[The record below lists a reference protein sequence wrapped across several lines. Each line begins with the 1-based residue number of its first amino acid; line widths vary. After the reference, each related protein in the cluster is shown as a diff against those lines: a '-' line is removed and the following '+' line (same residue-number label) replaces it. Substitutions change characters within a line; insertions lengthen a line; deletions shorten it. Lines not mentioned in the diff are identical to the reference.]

1 MTPDRKS
8 DNLISVR
15 TVTATEA
22 SRSFAA
28 LLDEVEH
35 GETVV
40 VTRGG
45 RRIATIG
52 PAGAGNGAAVRAF
65 LLGELPEPAFARAVR
80 AAREA
85 GTFEGIEWPED

>member
-1 MTPDRKS
+1 M
-8 DNLISVR
+8 R

-22 SRSFAA
+22 SRAFAA
-28 LLDEVEH
+28 LLDDVEH

-52 PAGAGNGAAVRAF
+52 PASAGNGAAVRNL
-65 LLGELPEPAFARAVR
+65 LLGEMPDRSFGRAVR
-80 AAREA
+80 AARDA
-85 GTFEGIEWPED
+85 GVFEGVEWPED

>member
-1 MTPDRKS
+1 
-8 DNLISVR
+8 VR

-22 SRSFAA
+22 SRAFAA

-45 RRIATIG
+45 KRIATIG
-52 PAGAGNGAAVRAF
+52 PAGAGNGAAVREL
-65 LLGELPEPAFARAVR
+65 LLGASPDRSFARAVR
-80 AAREA
+80 GARDSV
-85 GTFEGIEWPED
+85 TFDGVVWPED

>member
-1 MTPDRKS
+1 M
-8 DNLISVR
+8 R

-22 SRSFAA
+22 SRAFAA

-45 RRIATIG
+45 KRIATIG
-52 PAGAGNGAAVRAF
+52 PAGAGNGAAVRGL
-65 LLGELPEPAFARAVR
+65 LLGAVPDRSFARAVR
-80 AAREA
+80 QAHEVAAFD
-85 GTFEGIEWPED
+85 GVVWPED

>member
-1 MTPDRKS
+1 M
-8 DNLISVR
+8 R

-22 SRSFAA
+22 SRAFAS

-45 RRIATIG
+45 KRIATIG
-52 PAGAGNGAAVRAF
+52 PASAGNGAAIRGL
-65 LLGELPEPAFARAVR
+65 LLGATPDRSFAQAVR
-80 AAREA
+80 EVRDVA
-85 GTFEGIEWPED
+85 TFDGVVWPED

>member
-1 MTPDRKS
+1 MTM
-8 DNLISVR
+8 R

-28 LLDEVEH
+28 LLDEVER

-45 RRIATIG
+45 KRIASIG
-52 PAGAGNGAAVRAF
+52 PASVGNGAEVQALLVYDVDEDFAVDVAT
-65 LLGELPEPAFARAVR
+65 ARAAVTSEDP
-80 AAREA
+80 A
-85 GTFEGIEWPED
+85 WPAD

>member
-1 MTPDRKS
+1 M
-8 DNLISVR
+8 R

-28 LLDEVEH
+28 LLDEVER

-45 RRIATIG
+45 RRIASIG
-52 PAGAGNGAAVRAF
+52 PASAGNGAEVLA
-65 LLGELPEPAFARAVR
+65 LLAHDVDADFSADVA
-80 AAREA
+80 AARNVVA
-85 GTFEGIEWPED
+85 SEGPAWPDD

>member
-1 MTPDRKS
+1 M
-8 DNLISVR
+8 R

-22 SRSFAA
+22 SRAFAA

-45 RRIATIG
+45 KRIATIG
-52 PAGAGNGAAVRAF
+52 PAGAGNGAAVRGL
-65 LLGELPEPAFARAVR
+65 LLGAVPDRSFARAVR
-80 AAREA
+80 QAREVA
-85 GTFEGIEWPED
+85 AFDGVVWPED

>member
-1 MTPDRKS
+1 M
-8 DNLISVR
+8 
-15 TVTATEA
+15 TATEA

-28 LLDEVEH
+28 LLDEAER

-52 PAGAGNGAAVRAF
+52 PASMSNGALVAE
-65 LLGELPEPAFARAVR
+65 LLDSATVDEDFAKDIA

-85 GTFEGIEWPED
+85 AISQEPAWLAD

>member
-1 MTPDRKS
+1 M
-8 DNLISVR
+8 R

-22 SRSFAA
+22 SRAFAA

-45 RRIATIG
+45 KRIATIG
-52 PAGAGNGAAVRAF
+52 PASAGNGAAVRT
-65 LLGELPEPAFARAVR
+65 LLLDGLPDRSFGRAVR
-80 AAREA
+80 SARDA
-85 GTFEGIEWPED
+85 GGVFEGVAWPED